1 MHSLH
6 VLFPR
11 VQLRRQAQQ
20 VKLLSP
26 AREGGFRLPPRWKVQ
41 PKPRLGAGESWIVC
55 FSWQREGWED
65 RQGKYSIDVVC
76 GPFYTSVQSVPI
88 VGVRSVFRAFRI
100 RLPNSPS
107 RVALGYLI
115 AYCRSSAFTSVEWAV
130 IISYLVES
138 FRVKCVHWQIKE
150 NKADIAPPLAAVWC
164 GQWLLTQMCTACDE
178 GKEQGVVREN
188 EEGFSFGL
196 GN

>member
-1 MHSLH
+1 M
-6 VLFPR
+6 
-11 VQLRRQAQQ
+11 
-20 VKLLSP
+20 
-26 AREGGFRLPPRWKVQ
+26 
-41 PKPRLGAGESWIVC
+41 
-55 FSWQREGWED
+55 
-65 RQGKYSIDVVC
+65 VC

-115 AYCRSSAFTSVEWAV
+115 AYCRSSAFTSVEWVV

-164 GQWLLTQMCTACDE
+164 G
-178 GKEQGVVREN
+178 
-188 EEGFSFGL
+188 
-196 GN
+196 